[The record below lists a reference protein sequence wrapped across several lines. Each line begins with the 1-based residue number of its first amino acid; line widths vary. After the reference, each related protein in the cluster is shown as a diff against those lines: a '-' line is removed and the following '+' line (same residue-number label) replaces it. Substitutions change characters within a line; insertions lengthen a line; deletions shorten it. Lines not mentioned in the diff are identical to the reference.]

1 MGSMAK
7 AEGINQD
14 RITQLPDDI
23 VSHIFSFLPT
33 VDAVRNTLLSK
44 KFNQVWTKL
53 QTLDFDSERE
63 FQKCRGGTAFLTFV
77 SRVLYFRDGSEIR
90 TFRLKLS
97 RKRYLPCVGDWICT
111 AVKRKV
117 VELDLHLN
125 FDVWTDFELPPCIF
139 WCKTLEVL
147 KLNLS
152 PWEVTDDIPTS
163 GCFPILKFLHVTVF
177 NPSIREME
185 KLLSHFPVLEELT
198 IDGTGEDLDDFGTC
212 SFQVSASKLKT
223 LRISLE
229 SLSEPVDIHVNAP
242 QLESLDLQRLGLTN
256 CFLDGSANSLV
267 NASIAFREK
276 FEIKGLFDLSDST
289 MELLNQVSDVKSLSV
304 SAHCLE
310 DLHLPENYY
319 LPSFGNVNQ
328 LRLAF
333 GDHSCWELLARF
345 LNSAPNLEILVLD
358 DRTEGHKELSEIHW
372 NPPEQVPSSLL
383 SNLKT
388 ICFKGFKGRLFEM
401 EMIKYLLKNGQ
412 LLNKMT
418 ISTGLHLSYDRQND
432 LYTEFMMF
440 HRAATCH
447 VEFMY
452 MEV

>member
-44 KFNQVWTKL
+44 KCKEVWTKL
-53 QTLDFDSERE
+53 KTLDFDSERE
-63 FQKCRGGTAFLTFV
+63 FWKYRGGDTFLTYV

-90 TFRLKLS
+90 IFRLKLS
-97 RKRYLPCVGDWICT
+97 RKHYLPCVEDWICT
-111 AVKRKV
+111 AVRRKV

-125 FDVWTDFELPPCIF
+125 FDVWIDFELPPCIF

-152 PWEVTDDIPTS
+152 TWEVTGDIPTS
-163 GCFPILKFLHVTVF
+163 GCFPSLKFLHVTVF
-177 NPSIREME
+177 NPTMEEME
-185 KLLSHFPVLEELT
+185 KLLSYFPVLEELT
-198 IDGTGEDLDDFGTC
+198 IDGTGEERDGTY
-212 SFQVSASKLKT
+212 SFQVSALKLKT

-229 SLSEPVDIHVNAP
+229 SLSDPADIHVNAP
-242 QLESLDLQRLGLTN
+242 QLESLDLQRLGLTK

-267 NASIAFREK
+267 NASIAFSEK
-276 FEIKGLFDLSDST
+276 IEIGQFDLTNSA
-289 MELLNQVSDVKSLSV
+289 MELLNQVSNVKSLSV

-358 DRTEGHKELSEIHW
+358 DRTKGQKELSEIHW

-388 ICFKGFKGRLFEM
+388 ICFKGFKGRLFEIK
-401 EMIKYLLKNGQ
+401 MIKYLLKNGQ

-418 ISTGLHLSYDRQND
+418 VSTGLHLSYDRQNE

-440 HRAATCH
+440 HRAVTCH
-447 VEFMY
+447 VEFMH

>member
-310 DLHLPENYY
+310 
-319 LPSFGNVNQ
+319 
-328 LRLAF
+328 
-333 GDHSCWELLARF
+333 
-345 LNSAPNLEILVLD
+345 
-358 DRTEGHKELSEIHW
+358 RTEGHKELSEIHW